1 LIDVRVDIAWA
12 FRRAGTRPALL
23 GNAVKTAHDL
33 LLRKAAVA
41 SPAFRQR
48 AVLGEVEHRAWP
60 PPDKPWLMGQT
71 WEHLLFAH
79 WPLRPDAVRALVP
92 SQLSLDTFDGAAW
105 LGVTPF
111 IVRGLHLRG
120 TPPIPGLS
128 SFAEINVRTYV
139 VADKP
144 GIYFLSLDA
153 SSRFAVASAR
163 RSYLLPYFLA
173 EMVARRS
180 DASIEYRSR
189 RRSSDG
195 PPANFEASYGPR
207 GDAHEAS
214 PGTLDHFL
222 AERYCLYT
230 LDYANRL
237 WRAQIHHPPWPLQA
251 ATAEIRRNT
260 MADPH
265 ELHLRGEPILHFARR
280 QDVVIW
286 PLEPVDGAPAERAA
300 V

>member
-1 LIDVRVDIAWA
+1 
-12 FRRAGTRPALL
+12 
-23 GNAVKTAHDL
+23 
-33 LLRKAAVA
+33 
-41 SPAFRQR
+41 
-48 AVLGEVEHRAWP
+48 VLAEVEHRAWP
-60 PPDKPWLMGQT
+60 VPDKPWLMGQT

-105 LGVTPF
+105 LAVTPF
-111 IVRGLHLRG
+111 IIRGLHLRR

-139 VADKP
+139 AAADKP

-173 EMVARRS
+173 EIVARRF
-180 DASIEYRSR
+180 DAAVEYRSR
-189 RRSSDG
+189 RKSSDG
-195 PPANFEASYGPR
+195 APAIFEASYGPR
-207 GDAHEAS
+207 GDPYEAS

-230 LDYANRL
+230 LDDADRL
-237 WRAQIHHPPWPLQA
+237 WRAQIHHPPWRLQSA
-251 ATAEIRRNT
+251 AAEIRRNT
-260 MADPH
+260 MPDPH
-265 ELHLRGEPILHFARR
+265 ELHLDGEPVLHFARR

-286 PLEPVDGAPAERAA
+286 PLEPADDASLSGRQF
-300 V
+300 